1 MDVRD
6 KIYVNGAWVPSTG
19 TGTLEVID
27 SATEEVFATIP
38 EGTPEDV
45 DRAVQAAAAAFPGWA
60 ATSHEERGKLLKR
73 IGEALAA
80 RTDEIAAVISHEV
93 GMPMTL
99 SGSIQVG
106 LPAGAFADAANAA
119 EAFEWEEELG
129 NSLVV
134 HEPVGVVGA
143 ITPWNYP
150 LYQVVLKVAPALAAG
165 CTVVLKPSEV
175 APINAFILAEVIDE
189 VGLPPG
195 VFNLVSGVGPVVG
208 EAIASHP
215 KVDMV
220 SFTGSTRAGRRV
232 MELAAEGIKHVS
244 LELGGKSANILLDD
258 ADFAAAVPAGLF
270 GCYMNSG
277 QTCSALTRMLVPRD
291 KLAEVEELAA
301 GAAAGFAPGDPFEA
315 GKLLGPL
322 VSAVQRD
329 RVRGYIK
336 KGIEEGAKLVV
347 GGAEAPEGLEKGF
360 YVQPTVFSDVT
371 PDMTIAKEEIFGP
384 VLSIIPYD
392 TEEEAIEIANGTPY
406 GLSGAVWSGDSAR
419 AERVARQMRTGQV
432 DINGGNFNPSAP
444 FGGYKQ
450 SGIGRERGQVRAG
463 RVRRNQVDAALTSRR
478 RTGVAVATPTP
489 TATPPACRSEA
500 APILRGRCGC
510 RRDRR
515 GRARRHDAP
524 VAGRRRAQ
532 PTPPRQQARALVPTR
547 LCPRTARRRRVR
559 RSLRRRRRLRRRRTP
574 GCCPRRTSCPAPQ
587 LLNSRP
593 R

>member
-1 MDVRD
+1 MLVRD
-6 KIYVNGAWVPSTG
+6 KIYINGAWVPSTG
-19 TGTLEVID
+19 KGALEVID

-38 EGTPEDV
+38 EGTAEDV
-45 DRAVQAAAAAFPGWA
+45 DKAVEAAAAAFPGWA
-60 ATSHEERGKLLKR
+60 ATSREERAKLLVR
-73 IGEALAA
+73 IGEALGA
-80 RTDEIAAVISHEV
+80 RTDELAEVISHEV

-106 LPAGAFADAANAA
+106 LPAGAFADAAVAA
-119 EAFEWEEELG
+119 ENFQWEEEVG

-134 HEPVGVVGA
+134 REPVGVVGA

-150 LYQVVLKVAPALAAG
+150 LYQVVLKVAPSLAAG

-175 APINAFILAEVIDE
+175 APVNAFILADVIDE

-232 MELAAEGIKHVS
+232 MELAAEGVKRVS

-258 ADFAAAVPAGLF
+258 ADFATAVPAGLF

-291 KLAEVEELAA
+291 RLAEVEEMAVA
-301 GAAAGFAPGDPFEA
+301 GTAGFAPGDPFEA
-315 GKLLGPL
+315 GKLIGPL

-329 RVRGYIK
+329 RVVGYIK
-336 KGIEEGAKLVV
+336 KGIDEGAKLIV
-347 GGAEAPEGLEKGF
+347 GGADAPEGLDKGF
-360 YVQPTVFSDVT
+360 FVQPTVFSEVT

-384 VLSIIPYD
+384 VLVLMPYD

-406 GLSGAVWSGDSAR
+406 GLAGAVWSADSER
-419 AERVARQMRTGQV
+419 AERVARRLRTGQV

-450 SGIGRERGQVRAG
+450 SGIGRELGKYGLEEYLEIKAMQR
-463 RVRRNQVDAALTSRR
+463 
-478 RTGVAVATPTP
+478 
-489 TATPPACRSEA
+489 
-500 APILRGRCGC
+500 
-510 RRDRR
+510 
-515 GRARRHDAP
+515 
-524 VAGRRRAQ
+524 
-532 PTPPRQQARALVPTR
+532 
-547 LCPRTARRRRVR
+547 
-559 RSLRRRRRLRRRRTP
+559 
-574 GCCPRRTSCPAPQ
+574 
-587 LLNSRP
+587 
-593 R
+593 